1 MAEVIE
7 RKFLIANDAWREKV
21 GREMRM
27 RQGYFAGGRRC
38 SMRVRSN
45 GQRAWINLKSRESG
59 MRRLEFEYE
68 IPIGDAEVMLK
79 KLCEGALIDKTRFW
93 VEDRGHTWE
102 VDVFHGENSGLIIA
116 EVELASITEVVELP
130 EWIGEEVTDDVRYYN
145 VSLVE
150 NPFSRWRGKS

>member
-1 MAEVIE
+1 
-7 RKFLIANDAWREKV
+7 
-21 GREMRM
+21 
-27 RQGYFAGGRRC
+27 
-38 SMRVRSN
+38 
-45 GQRAWINLKSRESG
+45 
-59 MRRLEFEYE
+59 
-68 IPIGDAEVMLK
+68 MLK

-150 NPFSRWRGKS
+150 HPFSRWRGKS

>member
-1 MAEVIE
+1 MAEEIE
-7 RKFLIANDAWREKV
+7 RKEFLISDDTLAQGRGALRMISMEGV
-21 GREMRM
+21 G
-27 RQGYFAGGRRC
+27 YVASGRRC

-79 KLCEGALIDKTRFW
+79 KLCDGAFIDKTRYW

-102 VDVFHGENSGLIIA
+102 VDVFHGQNSGLVIA
-116 EVELASITEVVELP
+116 EVELNSITETVAPAGTGL
-130 EWIGEEVTDDVRYYN
+130 
-145 VSLVE
+145 
-150 NPFSRWRGKS
+150 